1 MQLLYALS
9 ILASLPPATAVRENV
24 SPIEKV
30 LQLLAELESKVI
42 KEGEEQQKI
51 YEELADWCKSTSK
64 ETQFELITENKGK
77 ERAESLLE
85 DSTSEITE
93 LTTKIE
99 ELTSMLSEKEA
110 DLKKATA
117 IRKEENAIFLEADK
131 ELADTI
137 SMLRRA
143 IMILEKAQSG
153 SFLQA
158 GAQVSKALQTLVDA
172 SALND
177 MDKTKLQ
184 VLAQASAED
193 GSEASGTDGGT
204 IVEVME
210 DMLEKSEAQQ
220 ADGQKAE
227 MEAAHAYSLLK
238 LSLEDMMKA
247 ANKELATSKKQK
259 AIASEKQSTAEGDV
273 ERSKKEISA
282 DTKKLKDLQR
292 ECMTKA
298 EEFESAQSERSGE
311 LEALATAK
319 KILKEKTGG
328 AAKRA
333 YDLLEEESPALVQ
346 VSVRDTRRDQVVGLL
361 QELSKTVQARGL
373 SELAVKVRSA
383 MLTEADPFAKVK
395 EMITEMVEKLMKE
408 AAEEAEKKAFC
419 DKEMSETKAKREDKT
434 SETEDLQMKI
444 DKAAA
449 KIAKLKEG
457 VSVLE
462 EELGKMAGEV
472 KEATE
477 MREKEKTAWSLAKAD
492 YEQGLEGIQAALQV
506 LRDYYASKKDD
517 DASLVQSDLGRDMSL
532 AQTETHEPSGIIGM
546 LEVAESD
553 FTKLLAE
560 GNADEDVAQKDYD
573 KFMEDNK
580 VATAAKETEVKYKGM
595 DAKET
600 KAYLETTKADLQ
612 TAQTELGA
620 ILEYWEKLQ
629 PECVAKPEPYE
640 ERVKRR
646 EKEIA
651 GLKEALSILA
661 AESGGDTAFL
671 AVRRSAAA
679 R

>member
-1 MQLLYALS
+1 
-9 ILASLPPATAVRENV
+9 
-24 SPIEKV
+24 
-30 LQLLAELESKVI
+30 LAEK
-42 KEGEEQQKI
+42 
-51 YEELADWCKSTSK
+51 DT
-64 ETQFELITENKGK
+64 
-77 ERAESLLE
+77 
-85 DSTSEITE
+85 
-93 LTTKIE
+93 
-99 ELTSMLSEKEA
+99 

-117 IRKEENAIFLEADK
+117 LRKEENTNFLEADK
-131 ELADTI
+131 DLAETI

-143 IMILEKAQSG
+143 IQILEKAQSG

-158 GAQVSKALQTLVDA
+158 SAQVSAALKTLVEA
-172 SALND
+172 SALNE

-184 VLAQASAED
+184 VLAQASED
-193 GSEASGTDGGT
+193 GGVQDGGEGGT

-247 ANKELATSKKQK
+247 AEKELATSKKQK
-259 AIASEKQSTAEGDV
+259 AIASETQSTAEGDV
-273 ERSKKEISA
+273 ERSKKEIAA

-298 EEFESAQSERSGE
+298 EEFQSAQSERSGE

-333 YDLLEEESPALVQ
+333 YDLLEDSAESFLQLSARHSQ
-346 VSVRDTRRDQVVGLL
+346 RDEVVGLL
-361 QELSKTVQARGL
+361 QELSKNVQAKGL
-373 SELAVKVRSA
+373 SELALRVRST
-383 MLTEADPFAKVK
+383 MLTEADPFGKVK

-434 SETEDLQMKI
+434 AQTEDLQMKI

-472 KEATE
+472 KEATA
-477 MREKEKTAWSLAKAD
+477 MREKEKTAWAKAKAD
-492 YEQGLEGIQAALQV
+492 YEQGLEGIQMALQV
-506 LRDYYASKKDD
+506 LRDYYASKDD
-517 DASLVQSDLGRDMSL
+517 GDSALLQSDLGRDMSL
-532 AQTETHEPSGIIGM
+532 AQTQTHEPSGIIGM

-560 GNADEDVAQKDYD
+560 GNADEDVAQKEYD
-573 KFMEDNK
+573 TFMEDNR
-580 VATAAKETEVKYKGM
+580 VATAAKEAEVKYKGM

-612 TAQTELGA
+612 TAQAELGA

-651 GLKEALSILA
+651 GLKEALEILA
-661 AESGGDTAFL
+661 AESESAPAFL
-671 AVRRSAAA
+671 AVRRS
-679 R
+679 RDSR

>member
-1 MQLLYALS
+1 MQFLYALGV
-9 ILASLPPATAVRENV
+9 LASLPAATAVRDSV

-30 LQLLAELESKVI
+30 LQLLAELEAKVI
-42 KEGEEQQKI
+42 KEGEEQQRI

-64 ETQFELITENKGK
+64 ETQFELITENKAQ
-77 ERAESLLE
+77 ERAESLE
-85 DSTSEITE
+85 TESSSEIAE

-99 ELTSMLSEKEA
+99 GLTSMIAEKET

-117 IRKEENAIFLEADK
+117 LRKEENANFLEADK
-131 ELADTI
+131 DLAQTI

-143 IMILEKAQSG
+143 IQILEKAQSG

-158 GAQVSKALQTLVDA
+158 SAKVSSALQTLVDA

-177 MDKTKLQ
+177 MDNSKLQ
-184 VLAQASAED
+184 VLAQAAAED
-193 GSEASGTDGGT
+193 GSAQPEGGKEGGT

-238 LSLEDMMKA
+238 LSLEDMIKA
-247 ANKELATSKKQK
+247 ASKELAASKKQK
-259 AIASEKQSTAEGDV
+259 AIASETQSTAEGDV
-273 ERSKKEISA
+273 ERSKKEINA
-282 DTKKLKDLQR
+282 DTKKLKDLQH

-298 EEFESAQSERSGE
+298 EEFQSAQHERSGE

-319 KILKEKTGG
+319 KILKEMTGG

-333 YDLLEEESPALVQ
+333 YDLLEESPASFVQ
-346 VSVRDTRRDQVVGLL
+346 LSARGSQRRDEVVGLL
-361 QELSKTVQARGL
+361 QELSRTVKAKGL
-373 SELAVKVRSA
+373 SELAVRVRSA

-395 EMITEMVEKLMKE
+395 DMITEMVEKLMKE

-434 SETEDLQMKI
+434 DETEDLQMKI

-457 VSVLE
+457 VKTLE

-472 KEATE
+472 KEATA
-477 MREKEKTAWSLAKAD
+477 MREKEKTAWANAKGD
-492 YEQGLEGIQAALQV
+492 YEQGLEGIQMALQV
-506 LRDYYASKKDD
+506 LRDYYASKDD
-517 DASLVQSDLGRDMSL
+517 SSLLQSDLGRDMSL

-560 GNADEDVAQKDYD
+560 GNADEDVAQKEYD
-573 KFMEDNK
+573 TFMEDNR
-580 VATAAKETEVKYKGM
+580 VATAAKEQEVKYKGM

-629 PECVAKPEPYE
+629 PECVAKPDPYE

-661 AESGGDTAFL
+661 AESGADSFL
-671 AVRRSAAA
+671 AVRRSG

>member
-1 MQLLYALS
+1 MQFFCALAV
-9 ILASLPPATAVRENV
+9 LASLPSAAAVRENV

-30 LQLLAELESKVI
+30 LQLLAELEAKVI

-64 ETQFELITENKGK
+64 ETQFELITEKKGQ
-77 ERAESLLE
+77 ERAESFE
-85 DSTSEITE
+85 SESSSEIAE

-99 ELTSMLSEKEA
+99 ELTSLLAEKEE

-117 IRKEENAIFLEADK
+117 IRKEGNANFLEADK
-131 ELADTI
+131 DLAATI

-143 IMILEKAQSG
+143 IQILEKAQSG
-153 SFLQA
+153 SFLQGGA
-158 GAQVSKALQTLVDA
+158 AQVSSALQTLVDA
-172 SALND
+172 SSLND
-177 MDKTKLQ
+177 LDKTKLQ
-184 VLAQASAED
+184 VLAQASADD
-193 GSEASGTDGGT
+193 GSGQKPEEGGT

-210 DMLEKSEAQQ
+210 DMLEKSESQQ

-247 ANKELATSKKQK
+247 ANKELSASKKQK
-259 AIASEKQSTAEGDV
+259 AIASETQSTAEGDV

-298 EEFESAQSERSGE
+298 EEFQSAQTERSGE

-333 YDLLEEESPALVQ
+333 YDLLEESPGFVQ
-346 VSVRDTRRDQVVGLL
+346 LATRHSRSDEVVGLL
-361 QELSKTVQARGL
+361 QELSRTVQVREL
-373 SELAVKVRSA
+373 SELAVRVRST

-434 SETEDLQMKI
+434 AETEDLQMKI

-477 MREKEKTAWSLAKAD
+477 MREKEKNAWAGAKAD
-492 YEQGLEGIQAALQV
+492 YEQGLSGIQMALEV
-506 LRDYYASKKDD
+506 LRDYYASKDKDD
-517 DASLVQSDLGRDMSL
+517 GSLLQSDLGKDMSL
-532 AQTETHEPSGIIGM
+532 AQTETQEPSGIIGM

-560 GNADEDVAQKDYD
+560 GNADEDVAQKEYD
-573 KFMEDNK
+573 TFMEDNK
-580 VATAAKETEVKYKGM
+580 VAAAAKEQEVKYKGM

-600 KAYLETTKADLQ
+600 KAYLETTKADLA

-661 AESGGDTAFL
+661 AESGDTAFL
-671 AVRRSAAA
+671 AVRRSG

>member
-1 MQLLYALS
+1 
-9 ILASLPPATAVRENV
+9 
-24 SPIEKV
+24 
-30 LQLLAELESKVI
+30 
-42 KEGEEQQKI
+42 
-51 YEELADWCKSTSK
+51 
-64 ETQFELITENKGK
+64 
-77 ERAESLLE
+77 
-85 DSTSEITE
+85 
-93 LTTKIE
+93 
-99 ELTSMLSEKEA
+99 
-110 DLKKATA
+110 
-117 IRKEENAIFLEADK
+117 
-131 ELADTI
+131 
-137 SMLRRA
+137 
-143 IMILEKAQSG
+143 
-153 SFLQA
+153 
-158 GAQVSKALQTLVDA
+158 
-172 SALND
+172 

-184 VLAQASAED
+184 VLAQTTAED
-193 GSEASGTDGGT
+193 GAQAGGEGGT

-210 DMLEKSEAQQ
+210 DMLEKSESQQ

-247 ANKELATSKKQK
+247 AEKELA
-259 AIASEKQSTAEGDV
+259 
-273 ERSKKEISA
+273 A
-282 DTKKLKDLQR
+282 DTTKLKDLQR

-298 EEFESAQSERSGE
+298 EEFEAAQSERSNE

-333 YDLLEEESPALVQ
+333 YDLLEESPPSFVQ
-346 VSVRDTRRDQVVGLL
+346 VATRHSGRRDEVVGLL
-361 QELSKTVQARGL
+361 QELSKSVQGKGL
-373 SELAVKVRSA
+373 SELALRVRST

-434 SETEDLQMKI
+434 AETEDLQMKI

-462 EELGKMAGEV
+462 EELGKMSIEV

-492 YEQGLEGIQAALQV
+492 YEQGLEGIQMALQV

-560 GNADEDVAQKDYD
+560 GTADEDVAQKEYD
-573 KFMEDNK
+573 TFMEDNR
-580 VATAAKETEVKYKGM
+580 VATAAKEAEVKYKGM

-600 KAYLETTKADLQ
+600 KAYLETTKADMQ

-661 AESGGDTAFL
+661 AESAP
-671 AVRRSAAA
+671 AP
-679 R
+679 

>member
-1 MQLLYALS
+1 
-9 ILASLPPATAVRENV
+9 
-24 SPIEKV
+24 
-30 LQLLAELESKVI
+30 
-42 KEGEEQQKI
+42 
-51 YEELADWCKSTSK
+51 
-64 ETQFELITENKGK
+64 
-77 ERAESLLE
+77 
-85 DSTSEITE
+85 
-93 LTTKIE
+93 
-99 ELTSMLSEKEA
+99 MLSEKEA

-117 IRKEENAIFLEADK
+117 IRKEENANFLEGDK

-143 IMILEKAQSG
+143 IQILEKAQSG

-158 GAQVSKALQTLVDA
+158 GEKVSAALQTLVDA

-184 VLAQASAED
+184 VLAQASAGD
-193 GSEASGTDGGT
+193 GSAQDGAEGGT

-247 ANKELATSKKQK
+247 AEKELAASKKQK
-259 AIASEKQSTAEGDV
+259 AIASETQSTAEGDV
-273 ERSKKEISA
+273 ERSKKEIAA
-282 DTKKLKDLQR
+282 DTKKLKDLQHD
-292 ECMTKA
+292 CMTKA
-298 EEFESAQSERSGE
+298 EEFQAAQSERSNE

-328 AAKRA
+328 ASKRA
-333 YDLLEEESPALVQ
+333 YDLLEESPGFVQ
-346 VSVRDTRRDQVVGLL
+346 VAARHSRRDEVVSLL
-361 QELSKTVQARGL
+361 QELGRSVQAKGL
-373 SELAVKVRSA
+373 SELALRVRST

-395 EMITEMVEKLMKE
+395 DMITEMVEKLMKE

-477 MREKEKTAWSLAKAD
+477 MRNKEKDAWALAKAD
-492 YEQGLEGIQAALQV
+492 YEEGLSGIQMALEV
-506 LRDYYASKKDD
+506 LRDYYASKDD
-517 DASLVQSDLGRDMSL
+517 KGDASLLQSDLGRDMSL
-532 AQTETHEPSGIIGM
+532 AQTATQEPSGIIGM

-560 GNADEDVAQKDYD
+560 GNADEDFAQKEYD
-573 KFMEDNK
+573 TFMEDNR
-580 VATAAKETEVKYKGM
+580 VATAAKEQEVKYKNM

-600 KAYLETTKADLQ
+600 KAYLETTKADLV
-612 TAQTELGA
+612 TTQTELGA

-661 AESGGDTAFL
+661 AESGADTAFL
-671 AVRRSAAA
+671 AVRRSG

>member
-1 MQLLYALS
+1 
-9 ILASLPPATAVRENV
+9 
-24 SPIEKV
+24 
-30 LQLLAELESKVI
+30 
-42 KEGEEQQKI
+42 
-51 YEELADWCKSTSK
+51 
-64 ETQFELITENKGK
+64 
-77 ERAESLLE
+77 
-85 DSTSEITE
+85 
-93 LTTKIE
+93 
-99 ELTSMLSEKEA
+99 
-110 DLKKATA
+110 
-117 IRKEENAIFLEADK
+117 
-131 ELADTI
+131 
-137 SMLRRA
+137 
-143 IMILEKAQSG
+143 
-153 SFLQA
+153 
-158 GAQVSKALQTLVDA
+158 
-172 SALND
+172 
-177 MDKTKLQ
+177 
-184 VLAQASAED
+184 
-193 GSEASGTDGGT
+193 
-204 IVEVME
+204 
-210 DMLEKSEAQQ
+210 
-220 ADGQKAE
+220 
-227 MEAAHAYSLLK
+227 
-238 LSLEDMMKA
+238 
-247 ANKELATSKKQK
+247 
-259 AIASEKQSTAEGDV
+259 
-273 ERSKKEISA
+273 
-282 DTKKLKDLQR
+282 
-292 ECMTKA
+292 MTKA
-298 EEFESAQSERSGE
+298 EEFQAAQSERSGE
-311 LEALATAK
+311 LEALAAAK

-333 YDLLEEESPALVQ
+333 YDLLDTSSPVDFVQ
-346 VSVRDTRRDQVVGLL
+346 LSARQSGNRRDEVVGLL
-361 QELSKTVQARGL
+361 QELSRTVQEKGL
-373 SELAVKVRSA
+373 SELAIRVRST

-434 SETEDLQMKI
+434 AETEDLQMKI

-462 EELGKMAGEV
+462 TELGKMAGEV

-477 MREKEKTAWSLAKAD
+477 MREKEKTAWDAAKAD
-492 YEQGLEGIQAALQV
+492 YESGLEGIQMALQV
-506 LRDYYASKKDD
+506 LRDYYASKEDGD
-517 DASLVQSDLGRDMSL
+517 TALLQSDLGRDMSL

-661 AESGGDTAFL
+661 AESGGDTAFPAL
-671 AVRRSAAA
+671 RKSAAA

>member
-1 MQLLYALS
+1 MRSPYWHPCRLRLRYRRTCHLS
-9 ILASLPPATAVRENV
+9 RRCSNSWQSSRQRSSRRARN
-24 SPIEKV
+24 
-30 LQLLAELESKVI
+30 SK
-42 KEGEEQQKI
+42 KI

-64 ETQFELITENKGK
+64 ETQFELITEGKGK
-77 ERAESLLE
+77 ERAESLQ
-85 DSTSEITE
+85 SESSAEIAE

-99 ELTSMLSEKEA
+99 ELTSLLAEKDA

-117 IRKEENAIFLEADK
+117 LRKDENKVFLEADK
-131 ELADTI
+131 DLAETI

-143 IMILEKAQSG
+143 IQILEKAQSG
-153 SFLQA
+153 SFLQG
-158 GAQVSKALQTLVDA
+158 GAKVSAALQTLVDA

-184 VLAQASAED
+184 VLAQAASGDGD
-193 GSEASGTDGGT
+193 GSEQEPEQGGT

-210 DMLEKSEAQQ
+210 DMLEKSESQQ

-247 ANKELATSKKQK
+247 AEKELATSKKQK
-259 AIASEKQSTAEGDV
+259 AIASETLSTAEGDV
-273 ERSKKEISA
+273 ERSKKEITA

-298 EEFESAQSERSGE
+298 EEFQAAQAERSGE

-333 YDLLEEESPALVQ
+333 YDLLEESPGFVQ
-346 VSVRDTRRDQVVGLL
+346 LSARNSRRDEVVGLL
-361 QELSKTVQARGL
+361 QELSKSTQARGL
-373 SELAVKVRSA
+373 SELAVRVRSA
-383 MLTEADPFAKVK
+383 MLTDADPFAKVK
-395 EMITEMVEKLMKE
+395 DMITEMVEKLMKE

-434 SETEDLQMKI
+434 AETEDLQMKI

-457 VSVLE
+457 GAVLE
-462 EELGKMAGEV
+462 EELGKMAQEA

-477 MREKEKTAWSLAKAD
+477 MREKEKTAWAAAKGD
-492 YEQGLEGIQAALQV
+492 YEQGLEGIQMALQV
-506 LRDYYASKKDD
+506 LRDYYASKDEG
-517 DASLVQSDLGRDMSL
+517 DASLLQSDLGKDMSL

-560 GNADEDVAQKDYD
+560 GNADEDVAQKEYD
-573 KFMEDNK
+573 TFMQDNK
-580 VATAAKETEVKYKGM
+580 VATAAKEQEVKYKAM

-651 GLKEALSILA
+651 GLKEALEILA
-661 AESGGDTAFL
+661 AESEPAAFL
-671 AVRRSAAA
+671 AVRRSSTS